1 MKTQL
6 GKKTKDFMKTIN
18 NNVTMLNG
26 SKIFAG
32 IMIIVLQISSRFVTI
47 RLSKTMESYL
57 KYTFSKQILIFAIAW
72 MGTRDIYVALIIA
85 VIFSFITDVLCNEDS
100 NYCML
105 PNNFKDYHIQLA
117 EEKEDENNDI
127 TKNIPGMPPSNNTN
141 TTQKREGLTTKTALC
156 DKTKVVTE
164 DEIQKAMDVLDNAKQ
179 QYTWKSL
186 DEPFFK

>member
-1 MKTQL
+1 MKTNST
-6 GKKTKDFMKTIN
+6 GKTIN
-18 NNVTMLNG
+18 QFLQRIHNNITVLNG

-72 MGTRDIYVALIIA
+72 MGTRDIYIALTIA
-85 VIFSFITDVLCNEDS
+85 IIFSFIMDVLCTEDS
-100 NYCML
+100 QYCML
-105 PNNFKDYHIQLA
+105 PTTFKDYHIQLA
-117 EEKEDENNDI
+117 DDNEEENTDI
-127 TKNIPGMPPSNNTN
+127 TKNIPGMPPSSVS
-141 TTQKREGLTTKTALC
+141 KKEGLTTKKSPC
-156 DKTKVVTE
+156 DKTKAITK
-164 DEIQKAMDVLDNAKQ
+164 DEVQNAVDLLDKAKE

>member
-1 MKTQL
+1 MKTNST
-6 GKKTKDFMKTIN
+6 GKTIN
-18 NNVTMLNG
+18 QFLQKVHNNITVLNG

-72 MGTRDIYVALIIA
+72 MGTRDIYIALIIA
-85 VIFSFITDVLCNEDS
+85 IVFSFIMDVLCNEDS
-100 NYCML
+100 KYCML
-105 PNNFKDYHIQLA
+105 PNTFKDYHIQLA
-117 EEKEDENNDI
+117 DDNEDENADI
-127 TKNIPGMPPSNNTN
+127 TKNIPGMPPSSVS
-141 TTQKREGLTTKTALC
+141 KKEGLTTKKSPC
-156 DKTKVVTE
+156 DKTKAITK
-164 DEIQKAMDVLDNAKQ
+164 DEVQNAVDLLDKAKE

>member
-1 MKTQL
+1 MTTL
-6 GKKTKDFMKTIN
+6 AGKKIN
-18 NNVTMLNG
+18 QFLQRIHNNVTMLNG

-72 MGTRDIYVALIIA
+72 MGTRDIYIALTIA
-85 VIFSFITDVLCNEDS
+85 IIFSFIMDVLCNEDS
-100 NYCML
+100 NYCIL
-105 PNNFKDYHIQLA
+105 PNKFKDYHMQLA
-117 EEKEDENNDI
+117 DENDEETTDI
-127 TKNIPGMPPSNNTN
+127 TKNIPGMPASNNSN
-141 TTQKREGLTTKTALC
+141 TTQKREGLTTKKDTH
-156 DKTKVVTE
+156 DKTKVITE
-164 DEIQKAMDVLDNAKQ
+164 NEIKKAVDILNNAKQ

>member
-1 MKTQL
+1 MKTNST
-6 GKKTKDFMKTIN
+6 GKTIN
-18 NNVTMLNG
+18 QFLQRIHNNITVLNG

-72 MGTRDIYVALIIA
+72 MGTRDIYIALTIA
-85 VIFSFITDVLCNEDS
+85 IIFSFIMDVLCNEDS
-100 NYCML
+100 QYCML
-105 PNNFKDYHIQLA
+105 PNKFKDYHIQLA
-117 EEKEDENNDI
+117 DENKEDNTDI
-127 TKNIPGMPPSNNTN
+127 TKNIPGMPPSSVST
-141 TTQKREGLTTKTALC
+141 KEGLTTKKSLC
-156 DKTKVVTE
+156 DKTKAITK
-164 DEIQKAMDVLDNAKQ
+164 DEVQNAVDLLDKAKE